1 MDRVGIFLRI
11 KLLQLR
17 EGRLLASFQF
27 VLFYGLL
34 SRMDWDDK
42 DESISDRGDR
52 HVYSDED
59 SSNNEEDY
67 QCGEEDQQSQSE
79 DIDVSPLLC
88 KSHKDKVDLSCAHC
102 KAVSALLSK
111 DQLALLLKKSLLPR
125 KPLYDKRSKS
135 SYGAHV
141 M

>member
-1 MDRVGIFLRI
+1 
-11 KLLQLR
+11 
-17 EGRLLASFQF
+17 
-27 VLFYGLL
+27 
-34 SRMDWDDK
+34 MDWDDK

-79 DIDVSPLLC
+79 DIDVSPLRC